1 MLCATV
7 KLQYVHLCNVHGCSP
22 SLTWFG
28 LTLLPVC
35 MLKEKSHHCTQT
47 AQTHTHKHTHTHT
60 QTRSSPWC
68 KHKHKHTHTHSS
80 SWPAYTTLSFFQTR
94 RLQQNKSQ
102 SQSHTQTLTL
112 KAHTAAISRSIYLLI
127 QRDRGIFVELPPIM
141 MSLLTPRL
149 LGQTR
154 TFSTSTISS
163 LPATF
168 MNEPQDSGT
177 ELSALWQPRSHQ
189 LQEMTV
195 SGS

>member
-1 MLCATV
+1 MFTAA
-7 KLQYVHLCNVHGCSP
+7 HP
-22 SLTWFG
+22 AWPG
-28 LTLLPVC
+28 LVWHFFQSACWKKNHT
-35 MLKEKSHHCTQT
+35 T
-47 AQTHTHKHTHTHT
+47 AHRQHRHTHTHADT
-60 QTRSSPWC
+60 FFPLVQAQAQT
-68 KHKHKHTHTHSS
+68 HTHTHSS

-195 SGS
+195 SGSWDFS